1 MHAATSE
8 HDVACGGAIYNN
20 YGMLAMS
27 GCVLLSNAVASESN
41 IAYGGAI
48 YNVHGDM
55 TMSGCV
61 LESNVV
67 TMESSAV
74 TSLNDYAVRRCL

>member
-1 MHAATSE
+1 MASHQFRHSASARE
-8 HDVACGGAIYNN
+8 APMRGDVA
-20 YGMLAMS
+20 
-27 GCVLLSNAVASESN
+27 
-41 IAYGGAI
+41 
-48 YNVHGDM
+48 
-55 TMSGCV
+55 MSGCV